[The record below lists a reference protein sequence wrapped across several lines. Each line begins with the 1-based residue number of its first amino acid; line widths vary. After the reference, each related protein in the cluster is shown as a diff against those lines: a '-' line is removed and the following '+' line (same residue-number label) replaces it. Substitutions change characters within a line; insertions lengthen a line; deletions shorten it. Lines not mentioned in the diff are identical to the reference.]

1 VLLRIRELPDVNV
14 EIEEIKTSLAQQ
26 TESGRW
32 VDLLSRQVRPA
43 LVVGLGLS
51 SNKLP
56 ASTR

>member
-1 VLLRIRELPDVNV
+1 VLLRIRKLPDVNV